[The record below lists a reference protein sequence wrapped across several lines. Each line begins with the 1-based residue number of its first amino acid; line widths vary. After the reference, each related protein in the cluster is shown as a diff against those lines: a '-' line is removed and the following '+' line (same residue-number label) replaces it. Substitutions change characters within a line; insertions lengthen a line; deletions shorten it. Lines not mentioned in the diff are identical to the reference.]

1 MERHWES
8 PWQALKVAIAR
19 RARVDPLFR
28 MKLLATPRRVIKEV
42 LGVDL
47 PPGIA
52 LHMKEEAPRTLYLT
66 VPPSAEPPRGR
77 SRGRGRSRQG
87 GRP

>member
-28 MKLLATPRRVIKEV
+28 MQLLANPRRVIKEV
-42 LGVDL
+42 LGVEL
-47 PPGIA
+47 PSGLT
-52 LHMKEEAPRTLYLT
+52 LHMKEELPRTLYLT
-66 VPPSAEPPRGR
+66 VPPSAAPPRKRR
-77 SRGRGRSRQG
+77 SR
-87 GRP
+87 P